1 MDFGPPKP
9 LLGWSFEA
17 KFHNGSVY
25 IYMDPP
31 GYIFLGVDFKIY
43 VIISASGEMLQTLV
57 HSPMAHPLDSRPQ
70 H

>member
-1 MDFGPPKP
+1 M
-9 LLGWSFEA
+9 A
-17 KFHNGSVY
+17 VYIY

-43 VIISASGEMLQTLV
+43 VIISASREMLQTLV